1 MCRENQQLLS
11 RKAIL
16 GDFVRSL
23 NKDLKSALEEIKTIN
38 LALSS
43 AYLDKQLDIFEENKG
58 EH

>member
-1 MCRENQQLLS
+1 MCRGSQQLLS

-43 AYLDKQLDIFEENKG
+43 TYLDKQLDIFEENKD
-58 EH
+58 E